1 MSHSKPLLI
10 PWLRTKID
18 SERYPGAWAE
28 VSGNGRAHGDPSV
41 WKRNFRSALRA
52 KGFKM
57 VSDNKNDAANPH
69 KVFRWPAESPSGA
82 TSSAGSQDQDDPN
95 LFEDYPLPTQEVSDC
110 VFVGTQEVK
119 EDTVF
124 SESSANHDL
133 LQECLMGLN
142 IGPETEGTAGFEPPP
157 EQQQLQNPVVIGGRA
172 LPGQQQYP
180 VMFEGSVGEAGL
192 PEQPAHPMEGAMGG
206 ANDGHLAEQFL
217 HTMTQ
222 TSYGENFKTQFRI
235 LVYYRGVMVSEQEVQ
250 NEVGIR
256 LVYRPELKGTALDHE
271 SGLTL
276 VSLPSPGQML
286 DHTQANLTQRI
297 LDKLGDGLDV
307 GVSGHVVYGQR
318 LGEIKAFWSFSKFDS
333 SRQPQE
339 ISKLEPQPIYHFK
352 DFVRGKNCPPCSLFF
367 CLGEKWPDSDNRP
380 WEKKLITVEV
390 VLTSMELLKNMAVE
404 GGASSLQSME
414 LQMSLEEMMEIERLL
429 MRGTLSYLDSLLKSM
444 KSLFASSSFSSSV
457 MPSIGSGCST
467 STRPVT
473 GLMRSLT
480 CRYSSV
486 SESESLEYWASELKI
501 LEPWPPSR
509 PLVASRPAAF

>member
-10 PWLRTKID
+10 PWLRTKIN
-18 SERYPGAWAE
+18 SGRYPGVHWTDLEQTEFAIPWKHALRQDSSDTDILIFKAWAE

-82 TSSAGSQDQDDPN
+82 TSSAGSQDQDDPD
-95 LFEDYPLPTQEVSDC
+95 LFEDYPLPTQEQN
-110 VFVGTQEVK
+110 FPA
-119 EDTVF
+119 
-124 SESSANHDL
+124 ESSANHDI

-157 EQQQLQNPVVIGGRA
+157 EQQQLQNPVVIGGHA

-192 PEQPAHPMEGAMGG
+192 PEQPARPMEGAMGG
-206 ANDGHLAEQFL
+206 AYDGHLAEQFL

-222 TSYGENFKTQFRI
+222 TSFGDNFKTQFRI
-235 LVYYRGVMVSEQEVQ
+235 LVYYRGVMVSKQEVQ

-256 LVYRPELKGTALDHE
+256 LVYRPELKGTVLDHE
-271 SGLTL
+271 SGLSL
-276 VSLPSPGQML
+276 VSLPSPGPML
-286 DHTQANLTQRI
+286 DRTQANLTQRI

-318 LGEIKAFWSFSKFDS
+318 RGEIKAFWSISKFDR

-352 DFVRGKNCPPCSLFF
+352 DFVRGILDFIAGGKCPPCSLFF

-390 VLTSMELLKNMAVE
+390 VLTSMELLNNLAVE
-404 GGASSLQSME
+404 GGASSLQSVE
-414 LQMSLEEMMEIERLL
+414 LQMSLEEMME
-429 MRGTLSYLDSLLKSM
+429 MY
-444 KSLFASSSFSSSV
+444 
-457 MPSIGSGCST
+457 
-467 STRPVT
+467 
-473 GLMRSLT
+473 
-480 CRYSSV
+480 
-486 SESESLEYWASELKI
+486 
-501 LEPWPPSR
+501 
-509 PLVASRPAAF
+509 

>member
-10 PWLRTKID
+10 PWLRNKID
-18 SERYPGAWAE
+18 SGRYPGVHWTNPEQTEFAIPWKHALRQDSSDTDILIFKAWAE
-28 VSGNGRAHGDPSV
+28 VSNGRAHGEPSV

-69 KVFRWPAESPSGA
+69 KVFCWPAESPSGA
-82 TSSAGSQDQDDPN
+82 TSSAGSQDQDDPD
-95 LFEDYPLPTQEVSDC
+95 LFEDYPLPTQDSQAIPSFDDHLYLP
-110 VFVGTQEVK
+110 

-124 SESSANHDL
+124 LQSSASHDI

-142 IGPETEGTAGFEPPP
+142 IGPETEGFEPPA
-157 EQQQLQNPVVIGGRA
+157 EQQQLQNPAVIGGHV
-172 LPGQQQYP
+172 LPEQQQYP

-192 PEQPAHPMEGAMGG
+192 PEQPARPMEGAMGG
-206 ANDGHLAEQFL
+206 AYDEHLAEQFL

-222 TSYGENFKTQFRI
+222 TSFGDNFKTQFRI

-256 LVYRPELKGTALDHE
+256 LVYRPELKGTVLDHE
-271 SGLTL
+271 SGLSL
-276 VSLPSPGQML
+276 VSLPSPGLML
-286 DHTQANLTQRI
+286 DRTQANLTQRI

-318 LGEIKAFWSFSKFDS
+318 RGEIKAFWSFSKFDR

-339 ISKLEPQPIYHFK
+339 ISKLEPQPIYLFK
-352 DFVRGKNCPPCSLFF
+352 DFVRGILDFIEGGKGPPCSLFF

-390 VLTSMELLKNMAVE
+390 VLTSMELLKNMAVA
-404 GGASSLQSME
+404 GGASSLQSVE
-414 LQMSLEEMMEIERLL
+414 LQMSLEEMME
-429 MRGTLSYLDSLLKSM
+429 MY
-444 KSLFASSSFSSSV
+444 
-457 MPSIGSGCST
+457 
-467 STRPVT
+467 
-473 GLMRSLT
+473 
-480 CRYSSV
+480 
-486 SESESLEYWASELKI
+486 
-501 LEPWPPSR
+501 
-509 PLVASRPAAF
+509 

>member
-18 SERYPGAWAE
+18 SGRYPGVHWTNLERTEFAIPWKHALRQDSSDTDILIFKAWAE

-69 KVFRWPAESPSGA
+69 KVFCWPAESPSGA
-82 TSSAGSQDQDDPN
+82 TSSAGSQDQDDPD
-95 LFEDYPLPTQEVSDC
+95 LFEDYPLPTQDSPVIPSFDDHLYLP
-110 VFVGTQEVK
+110 

-124 SESSANHDL
+124 LESSASHDI

-142 IGPETEGTAGFEPPP
+142 IGPETEGFEPPA
-157 EQQQLQNPVVIGGRA
+157 EQQQLQNPVVIGGHA
-172 LPGQQQYP
+172 LPEQQQYP

-192 PEQPAHPMEGAMGG
+192 PEQPAHPMEGAIGG
-206 ANDGHLAEQFL
+206 AYDEHLAEQFL

-222 TSYGENFKTQFRI
+222 TSFGDNFKTQFRI

-256 LVYRPELKGTALDHE
+256 LVYRPELKGTVLDHE
-271 SGLTL
+271 SGLSL
-276 VSLPSPGQML
+276 VSLPSPGLML
-286 DHTQANLTQRI
+286 DRTQANLTQRI

-318 LGEIKAFWSFSKFDS
+318 RGEIKAFWSFSKFDR

-339 ISKLEPQPIYHFK
+339 ISKLEPQPIYLFK
-352 DFVRGKNCPPCSLFF
+352 DFVRGILDFIDGRKCPPCSLFF

-390 VLTSMELLKNMAVE
+390 VLTSMELLKNMAVG
-404 GGASSLQSME
+404 GGASSLQSVE
-414 LQMSLEEMMEIERLL
+414 LQMSLEEMME
-429 MRGTLSYLDSLLKSM
+429 MY
-444 KSLFASSSFSSSV
+444 
-457 MPSIGSGCST
+457 
-467 STRPVT
+467 
-473 GLMRSLT
+473 
-480 CRYSSV
+480 
-486 SESESLEYWASELKI
+486 
-501 LEPWPPSR
+501 
-509 PLVASRPAAF
+509 